1 MHFEILVEDASGK
14 ILLESVIPKIL
25 EPYGTEHTFRI
36 HSYKGIGVIP
46 KGLQG
51 KSDPKKRILLD
62 RLPKILAGY
71 GTSLSESKAV
81 IVVVDLDQKN
91 CIDFKNELLTVLHS
105 INPVPKTLFRIAI
118 EEIEAWILGDQEA
131 ICRAYPEVK
140 TDVINSYVQDSIC
153 GTWEKL
159 ADAIYKGGANTL
171 TKLGYPHIGQAKC
184 EWAEKISPY
193 FDIEANLSKSFQV
206 FRDGIR
212 KLLHSR

>member
-1 MHFEILVEDASGK
+1 MHFEILVEDVSGK
-14 ILLESVIPKIL
+14 ILLESVVRKIL
-25 EPYGTEHTFRI
+25 EPYGSGHTFRI
-36 HSYKGIGVIP
+36 HPYKGIGVIP

-71 GTSLSESKAV
+71 GTSLLEDTIV
-81 IVVVDLDQKN
+81 IVVVALDRKN

-105 INPVPKTLFRIAI
+105 INPAPKTLFRIAV

-131 ICRAYPEVK
+131 IRKAYPEVK
-140 TDVINSYVQDSIC
+140 TEIIDSYVQDSIC

-171 TKLGYPHIGQAKC
+171 TKLGYPRIGQVKC
-184 EWAEKISPY
+184 EWAERISPY
-193 FDIEANLSKSFQV
+193 FNIEANLSKSFQV

-212 KLLHSR
+212 GLLNN